1 MSDRKRAGEPA
12 VPPPRAGAPADAGGK
27 PGAAP
32 PLDEQ
37 REHRPSAEPQAAGD
51 PAPEADANAEDS
63 AGADLV
69 EQDIEE
75 LLAAR
80 KERDEYLELARRTK
94 ADFENYRKRAAGETS
109 QAERRGLANL
119 ARELVPVLDNLERAL
134 AAAGIDPEA
143 PEADDG
149 AGLAHGVLLVYRD
162 LRATIE
168 RHGVETY
175 DPAGERFDPN
185 WHEALSTRPAEGAEP
200 GTVLE
205 TVEKG
210 YRLDG
215 QVLRPARVIVSA

>member
-12 VPPPRAGAPADAGGK
+12 VPPRRAGAPADAGGR
-27 PGAAP
+27 PGGP
-32 PLDEQ
+32 KVDEQ
-37 REHRPSAEPQAAGD
+37 GEPRPSAEPQATGD
-51 PAPEADANAEDS
+51 PAPEADANAEDP

-94 ADFENYRKRAAGETS
+94 ADFENYRKRAAGETAE
-109 QAERRGLANL
+109 AERRGRAGL

-134 AAAGIDPEA
+134 SAAGIDPEA
-143 PEADDG
+143 LEADDDG

-168 RHGVETY
+168 RAGVETF
-175 DPAGERFDPN
+175 DPTGERFDPN
-185 WHEALSTRPAEGAEP
+185 WHEALSTRPADESEP
-200 GTVLE
+200 GIVLE

-215 QVLRPARVIVSA
+215 QLLRPARVVVSA

>member
-1 MSDRKRAGEPA
+1 MNDRKRAGEPDSA
-12 VPPPRAGAPADAGGK
+12 RRPAGAAEGERFPAGAPREREPDRAEKPAEPDAAARDSVAADA
-27 PGAAP
+27 
-32 PLDEQ
+32 
-37 REHRPSAEPQAAGD
+37 
-51 PAPEADANAEDS
+51 
-63 AGADLV
+63 V

-75 LLAAR
+75 LLTAR

-94 ADFENYRKRAAGETS
+94 ADFENFRKRAAGETS
-109 QAERRGLANL
+109 EAERRGRAGL

-162 LRATIE
+162 LRSTVE
-168 RHGVETY
+168 RAGVETY

-185 WHEALSTRPAEGAEP
+185 WHEALSTRPAEGTEA